1 MWFFVLI
8 SFGPTF
14 QCVRIGSEFQATVPD
29 GLCRYDDALPYENE
43 DKLLW
48 DPKILSEEETE
59 RYLNKVRELKILNQ
73 DSKKNDGK
81 KVNSVIRKRKRN
93 RLFDTIITKDDEQV
107 STSCVCLSSTIS
119 LPLI

>member
-1 MWFFVLI
+1 MLI
-8 SFGPTF
+8 SFDLAF
-14 QCVRIGSEFQATVPD
+14 QCVRIGSEFQAVVPD

-48 DPKILSEEETE
+48 DPKILPEEETE

-81 KVNSVIRKRKRN
+81 KVNSVVRKRKRTRPSN
-93 RLFDTIITKDDEQV
+93 SITTKDDEQV
-107 STSCVCLSSTIS
+107 STSCVCISSEN
-119 LPLI
+119 LLLLI